1 MPFDLKWCYSIWDSF
16 RNSTIRFEKDLNRGN
31 ITYLPNFQTH
41 CQIRVMWFIYLL
53 EHEKAKCE
61 KNIEQTISSNE
72 DKMCLCHK
80 SVLKLGAALSLKIS
94 DVM

>member
-1 MPFDLKWCYSIWDSF
+1 
-16 RNSTIRFEKDLNRGN
+16 
-31 ITYLPNFQTH
+31 
-41 CQIRVMWFIYLL
+41 MWFIYLL